1 MSVRRKIDIKVNV
14 FAFIV
19 QHFFFFFFLEIE
31 TKVAINSWFNRED
44 N

>member
-19 QHFFFFFFLEIE
+19 QHFFFFFLEIE
-31 TKVAINSWFNRED
+31 KKVAINSWFNRED